1 MSIVDK
7 SVAGCNLLMTCAQVH
22 TCTGSQLWPSAS
34 ERTRTSEKD
43 KKKKSCWNKVKDI
56 IKKKGKELVIKQGID
71 DTIPYR
77 PIEIQDSSSI
87 CILKISDI
95 QQKRKQR
102 NRPRQNCLTSGVTFT

>member
-43 KKKKSCWNKVKDI
+43 KKKKSGWNKVKDR
-56 IKKKGKELVIKQGID
+56 KKDKELIIKQGID
-71 DTIPYR
+71 DKIPLAY
-77 PIEIQDSSSI
+77 
-87 CILKISDI
+87 
-95 QQKRKQR
+95 
-102 NRPRQNCLTSGVTFT
+102 